1 LAARALGC
9 DFAYLGT
16 RFIATHESMAPERYQ
31 NMVVEADAAEILYSP
46 YFTGVPGNYL
56 KASIIAAGIEPEEVL
71 AAKVGGAVVLNK
83 DLRPKAWKDI
93 WGAGQGVGA
102 IDRIMPVH
110 DLVDQLVAEY
120 EQAKRDLLR

>member
-1 LAARALGC
+1 
-9 DFAYLGT
+9 
-16 RFIATHESMAPERYQ
+16 
-31 NMVVEADAAEILYSP
+31 
-46 YFTGVPGNYL
+46 
-56 KASIIAAGIEPEEVL
+56 IAAGIEPEEVL